1 MNKIVSVV
9 KESFNNLTLLSKY
22 SLAVILVA
30 NLPLI
35 RDFLVLQGVGAI
47 GWSPWT
53 MFTNTFVSEYYNLP
67 LGIMFLMFSLK
78 YFENV
83 WGMAELFRYLW
94 ISTAVSQIFLIFLV
108 LLSSLFMGSQIL
120 YIANL

>member
-30 NLPLI
+30 NLQLI
-35 RDFLVLQGVGAI
+35 RDFLVLQGVVAI

-120 YIANL
+120 YIVNL

>member
-35 RDFLVLQGVGAI
+35 RDFLVLQGVVAI

-120 YIANL
+120 YIVNL